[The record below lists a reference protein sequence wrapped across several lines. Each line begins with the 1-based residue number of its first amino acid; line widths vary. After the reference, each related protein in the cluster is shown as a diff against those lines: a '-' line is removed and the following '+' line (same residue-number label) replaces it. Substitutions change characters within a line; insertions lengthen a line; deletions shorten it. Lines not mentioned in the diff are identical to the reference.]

1 MESTR
6 PCPWATA
13 RQARQE
19 LGVSERTLSRW
30 RTGGLL
36 EPGQHWRRKFP
47 SPNSPVLY
55 HLERCQSAMEEAT
68 ARTAALL
75 EPSLTRGPGL
85 GGRCGRAGTRRRS
98 CRG

>member
-13 RQARQE
+13 RLARQE

-36 EPGQHWRRKFP
+36 EACQHWRRKFP

-55 HLERCQSAMEEAT
+55 HLERCQSALEEAT

-75 EPSLTRGPGL
+75 EPSLTRGSGQ
-85 GGRCGRAGTRRRS
+85 GGRCGRAGTRRRA
-98 CRG
+98 CRA